1 MNDPN
6 DSRGSAFRSMIQVI
20 PTVRPSPIFVVAMCP
35 WLLNI
40 KVPRDLDNMP
50 LEIQLNSVCD
60 LYRKHREKYEG
71 WPKGKGF
78 VFHRSY
84 DESYEF
90 DENCCLVKKNTRHV
104 GISQARLQV
113 GGSQVHLEFE
123 EKVMDNQEIQGKF
136 TDVLVDEDTTVI
148 LEKIGTL
155 DQYEVLYQAWSWDG
169 INAES
174 IIFLSE
180 DVSDL
185 SDEQLKALVK
195 SSPLVNQESKLTV
208 NDRSGKYSFVNFN
221 FKQNEDD

>member
-1 MNDPN
+1 M
-6 DSRGSAFRSMIQVI
+6 DS
-20 PTVRPSPIFVVAMCP
+20 
-35 WLLNI
+35 
-40 KVPRDLDNMP
+40 
-50 LEIQLNSVCD
+50 
-60 LYRKHREKYEG
+60 
-71 WPKGKGF
+71 
-78 VFHRSY
+78 
-84 DESYEF
+84 
-90 DENCCLVKKNTRHV
+90 
-104 GISQARLQV
+104 
-113 GGSQVHLEFE
+113 
-123 EKVMDNQEIQGKF
+123 QEIQEKF
-136 TDVLVDEDTTVI
+136 TDVPVDEDTTVI
-148 LEKIGTL
+148 FEKIGTL